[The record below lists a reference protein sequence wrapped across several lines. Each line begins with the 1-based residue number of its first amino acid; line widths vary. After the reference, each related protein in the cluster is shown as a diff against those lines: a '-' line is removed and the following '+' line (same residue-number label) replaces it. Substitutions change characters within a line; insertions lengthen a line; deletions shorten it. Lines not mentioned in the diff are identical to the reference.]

1 MAVPWHVL
9 DEFHQD
15 ELLKKS
21 HELLKG
27 LRLKV
32 PYSSFL
38 LTYWYGYWYGLYIYI
53 YECIYVIM
61 YIYKYFDYGGDMWCL
76 FFDLTDSDSPTIVL
90 YFNIVLA
97 VIVVM
102 LMMRLMLRFPPHAD
116 DTPLNTTCNT
126 ETTIDILH
134 LSVLILQMSNRNPF
148 IQGYMFLY
156 FYFLTIPYDICIFI
170 FNGRLLYG
178 IPFLEGR
185 RWHGWPSSQD
195 WSFLPWLLYPGS
207 PS

>member
-1 MAVPWHVL
+1 M
-9 DEFHQD
+9 DC
-15 ELLKKS
+15 
-21 HELLKG
+21 
-27 LRLKV
+27 
-32 PYSSFL
+32 
-38 LTYWYGYWYGLYIYI
+38 IYI

-185 RWHGWPSSQD
+185 R
-195 WSFLPWLLYPGS
+195 
-207 PS
+207 